1 MIRMVRPG
9 MWVVLLL
16 GIASP
21 VVAQDP
27 QVPRVELKE
36 NTPNP
41 FFPSTTIPF
50 EIHREVCNRGHQPVV
65 TLRVYNVLV
74 QIVGIPTLRD
84 SSGQRLENLR
94 LRCGSYVAYWDGRLR
109 EGREVADGVYYY
121 QLLVDGE
128 RISTR
133 KMIVRRERSAQG
145 P

>member
-1 MIRMVRPG
+1 MIRMVWPG
-9 MWVVLLL
+9 MWVALLL

-21 VVAQDP
+21 AMAQDP
-27 QVPRVELKE
+27 SPPRVELKE

-50 EIHREVCNRGHQPVV
+50 EIHREVCDRGHQPVV

-84 SSGQRLENLR
+84 STGRRLENVR
-94 LRCGSYVAYWDGRLR
+94 LRCGSYIAYWDSRGRD
-109 EGREVADGVYYY
+109 GREVADGVYYY